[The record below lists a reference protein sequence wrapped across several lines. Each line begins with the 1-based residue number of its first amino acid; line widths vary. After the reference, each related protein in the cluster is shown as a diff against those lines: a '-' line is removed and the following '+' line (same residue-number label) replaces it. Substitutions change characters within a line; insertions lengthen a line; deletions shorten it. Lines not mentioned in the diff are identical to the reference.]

1 MFHHTTLTADDP
13 HERAGTRCHPPPKLS
28 QHIEHFAP
36 GRSSSRV
43 RFLTLIALRHLR
55 LLYILKRAPGAGTA
69 GSSGPG
75 QLVEDATSSLV
86 QNPHTK
92 VLTINFAGG
101 FNTTRPSNSSV
112 QATGDASSSST
123 TRRACATRRS
133 GSSIGRGRA
142 AIYGGTAEA
151 SGGRLH
157 PARAPLL
164 HRGRRLVIIMLK
176 VGDRKDVYR

>member
-1 MFHHTTLTADDP
+1 M
-13 HERAGTRCHPPPKLS
+13 TRTSARGHAVILPSQLS

-43 RFLTLIALRHLR
+43 RFLTLIALPRLR

-101 FNTTRPSNSSV
+101 FNTTVEQFGASN
-112 QATGDASSSST
+112 
-123 TRRACATRRS
+123 
-133 GSSIGRGRA
+133 RGRFFVFDNKKGVRNQE
-142 AIYGGTAEA
+142 IWF
-151 SGGRLH
+151 L
-157 PARAPLL
+157 
-164 HRGRRLVIIMLK
+164 
-176 VGDRKDVYR
+176 DRTR

>member
-13 HERAGTRCHPPPKLS
+13 HERTGTRCHPPPKLS
-28 QHIEHFAP
+28 QHIEHFVP

-43 RFLTLIALRHLR
+43 RFLTLIALPRLR

-101 FNTTRPSNSSV
+101 FNTTV
-112 QATGDASSSST
+112 EQFGASS
-123 TRRACATRRS
+123 
-133 GSSIGRGRA
+133 RGRFFVFDNKKGVRNQE
-142 AIYGGTAEA
+142 IWF
-151 SGGRLH
+151 L
-157 PARAPLL
+157 
-164 HRGRRLVIIMLK
+164 
-176 VGDRKDVYR
+176 DRTR